1 MCCYIHHANWK
12 YFIVYSMRGHSCL
25 EKKIVGHFSRTHV
38 KYAAKAGSEALL
50 LTVLFCIKRKKK
62 KKKQGGVV
70 CWISGLAPACQ
81 NNQDG
86 QSLDSPRPSSRS
98 NVLDAT
104 LPHHLSSTL
113 GESRRSIGKTPHDY
127 QETGLSPNHKVG
139 RPPLR
144 ERSIQF
150 LVSILAKFERPLRWG
165 LYACPRWML
174 LALWPGLE
182 STQTLGACLHIKHQV
197 GICIQQAHQ
206 YSPPYRHT
214 TILQGQSGKTGSCCH
229 KTSTSRKC
237 YSQGR
242 KTKTE
247 KCCDSEHLNPAK
259 LTFKWKQ
266 LSPGLIFFWLERLL
280 KKLLFCL
287 VVL

>member
-1 MCCYIHHANWK
+1 MLDFWPCSSLPKQPGWPDPGFAQAEFKQQRFGRHAASP
-12 YFIVYSMRGHSCL
+12 FIQ
-25 EKKIVGHFSRTHV
+25 HF
-38 KYAAKAGSEALL
+38 
-50 LTVLFCIKRKKK
+50 
-62 KKKQGGVV
+62 
-70 CWISGLAPACQ
+70 
-81 NNQDG
+81 
-86 QSLDSPRPSSRS
+86 
-98 NVLDAT
+98 
-104 LPHHLSSTL
+104 

-127 QETGLSPNHKVG
+127 QETGLSPNHEVG

-174 LALWPGLE
+174 LAMWPGLE

-197 GICIQQAHQ
+197 GICVKQAHQ

-242 KTKTE
+242 KTKQNKTQ

-259 LTFKWKQ
+259 LT
-266 LSPGLIFFWLERLL
+266 LNLGSTVSI
-280 KKLLFCL
+280 
-287 VVL
+287 